1 MWCMPP
7 GDWSLLP
14 ALVPGDVLFREVR
27 VFRAHNV
34 CVFSVRQFGIRF
46 LFLRLYELLQHLG

>member
-1 MWCMPP
+1 MRGWPPHVVHAP

-46 LFLRLYELLQHLG
+46 